1 MNISASEL
9 KAQITKASRG
19 LGYDWGR
26 ANYIGEAV
34 VYSERFQI
42 PAVETLVAIADQLDP
57 RGPSLDRINFFHGSR
72 DPLDCISLGLGLMDH
87 LPLIPSCSLHYR
99 LVTGVPLLVGL
110 LGYGLRARDRV
121 IRLDVLD
128 CTISIGAGL
137 IGLNGNVPAVGACH
151 IFDGP
156 HEQLKYPISRFD
168 IDDSIWLQ
176 LEQWSSRIYAPATE
190 ASRLSGAGAGL
201 NDND

>member
-9 KAQITKASRG
+9 KAQVAKASRG

-26 ANYIGEAV
+26 AKYIGEAV
-34 VYSERFQI
+34 VYAERFQI
-42 PAVETLVAIADQLDP
+42 QAVETLVAIADQLDP
-57 RGPSLDRINFFHGSR
+57 EEPSLDRINFFQGSR
-72 DPLDCISLGLGLMDH
+72 DSLDCIGLGLGLMDH

-99 LVTGVPLLVGL
+99 LVTGLPLLIGL
-110 LGYGLRARDRV
+110 LGYGLRGQDRV
-121 IRLDVLD
+121 VRLEVLD
-128 CTISIGAGL
+128 CTVSIGAGL
-137 IGLNGNVPAVGACH
+137 VGLNGNVPMCGACH
-151 IFDGP
+151 ILDGP
-156 HEQLKYPISRFD
+156 HEQPKHPISRFD
-168 IDDSIWLQ
+168 INGSSWLQ